1 MDHFVR
7 IGMVRIC
14 LFLFVFMGAKAD
26 SETRDSLS
34 HLRKYL
40 LAQQDNAVPPFK
52 GNSKSVDVSLS
63 FTPVT
68 ILDLNSVTQELTV
81 AGYLRVRWLDSR
93 LTWNVH
99 NHSDVRLMEV
109 RSGDIW
115 TPTISV
121 GNSVSDMNPMET
133 KIPIV
138 VMHSGYVTWQAVDVF
153 RTVCK
158 IDVSRFPFDTQ
169 HCPLLFTPPYGYTL
183 NITIDDTDIPGKN
196 VLGENG
202 EWKTRRVSALLSLIE
217 TFEIAEYMLTL
228 ERKYVYYFI
237 NFLFP
242 MGLMSILNPFVFLIP
257 ARSGE
262 KLGFL
267 MAVFVSHTM
276 FLSLIHGNMPPTS
289 DSTSTLSL
297 YLLMNE
303 IQVFLTIF
311 ASIIVLVVHH
321 QKEEARTNTTSSD
334 TKPFSGSCKYC
345 NWKRLLDCVFFAV
358 FLTIAG
364 GSILILFI

>member
-1 MDHFVR
+1 MACYVKISVVTIGLIISLVR
-7 IGMVRIC
+7 
-14 LFLFVFMGAKAD
+14 AD
-26 SETRDSLS
+26 TVTRDVIS
-34 HLRKYL
+34 HLRKDL

-68 ILDLNSVTQELTV
+68 ILDLNSVTQMLSVT
-81 AGYLRVRWLDSR
+81 GYLKVSWLDSR

-121 GNSVSDMNPMET
+121 GNSVSDMNPVET
-133 KIPIV
+133 QLPVV
-138 VMHSGYVTWQAVDVF
+138 VMPQGNIIWQVLDVF

-158 IDVSRFPFDTQ
+158 INVSRFPFDTQ
-169 HCPLLFTPPYGYTL
+169 HCKIVFAPSYGY
-183 NITIDDTDIPGKN
+183 NVKIIFNDEEVPGKDK
-196 VLGENG
+196 LDENG
-202 EWKTRRVSALLSLIE
+202 EWKMLSVSQNLSSIQ

-289 DSTSTLSL
+289 DRTSRLSL

-303 IQVFLTIF
+303 IQGFLTIF

-321 QKEEARTNTTSSD
+321 QKEEAQTNTTSSD
-334 TKPFSGSCKYC
+334 TKSEPCGFRD
-345 NWKRLLDCVFFAV
+345 WERFIDCVLFV
-358 FLTIAG
+358 VSLIMAG
-364 GSILILFI
+364 GSILILCI